1 MAKAVAIKAIAI
13 PEPNLPWVDHQE
25 DRSFRWLMI
34 IMMVLFLGTGLI
46 LDAIKLPEL
55 VQKNLIDVS
64 PRLAK
69 LILEKQK
76 VKPPPPKKI
85 IPKKEEKKKEPEKKK
100 EKKKPEKKKEKP
112 KEKKKAEVKKEDARD
127 VAKKSGLIALSDE
140 LADLRESFDLDDT
153 LKLPQQTTGK
163 QATKIQTASNL
174 LSAGAQQSSGGIQTD
189 TLNRTIKT
197 SELAQRQT
205 TKVESKIETNE
216 QKLAKASTTQQQKKK
231 GTGAKRTPDEI
242 ERVFQK
248 NKASIFNLYNRALR
262 KNPLLSGQVVVELT
276 ISPSGTVTAVKILSS
291 ELGDEKLE
299 RKLVIK
305 IKKFKFTKANVA
317 EITVTYP
324 IDFLP
329 S

>member
-1 MAKAVAIKAIAI
+1 MAKAVAIT
-13 PEPNLPWVDHQE
+13 EPSLPWVDHQE

-34 IMMVLFLGTGLI
+34 IMLVLFLGAGLI

-55 VQKNLIDVS
+55 VQKSLVDVS

-85 IPKKEEKKKEPEKKK
+85 IPKKEKQKEV
-100 EKKKPEKKKEKP
+100 EKKKEKP
-112 KEKKKAEVKKEDARD
+112 KEKKKPEKKKAKKKEVKKENARD

-163 QATKIQTASNL
+163 QATKIATASNL
-174 LSAGAQQSSGGIQTD
+174 LSSGAQQSSGGIQTD

-205 TKVESKIETNE
+205 TKVESTIETN
-216 QKLAKASTTQQQKKK
+216 QKKLAKASNATQQQK
-231 GTGAKRTPDEI
+231 GISLAKRTADEI
-242 ERVFQK
+242 ERVFQRYK
-248 NKASIFNLYNRALR
+248 GRIFNLYNRARR
-262 KNPLLSGQVVVELT
+262 KNPSLSGKVVIELT
-276 ISPSGTVTAVKILSS
+276 IAPSGVVTDVKIISS
-291 ELGDEKLE
+291 ELGDKKLE
-299 RKLVIK
+299 RNIQLTIK
-305 IKKFKFTKANVA
+305 
-317 EITVTYP
+317 
-324 IDFLP
+324 
-329 S
+329 

>member
-1 MAKAVAIKAIAI
+1 MAKAVAIKAVAI

-34 IMMVLFLGTGLI
+34 IMMVLFFGTGLV

-55 VQKNLIDVS
+55 VQKNLVDVS

-76 VKPPPPKKI
+76 VKPPPLKKV
-85 IPKKEEKKKEPEKKK
+85 IPKKEEQ
-100 EKKKPEKKKEKP
+100 KKPEKKKEKP
-112 KEKKKAEVKKEDARD
+112 KKKKEKPKEKKKPEVKKEDARD

-163 QATKIQTASNL
+163 QAAKIETASNL

-205 TKVESKIETNE
+205 TKVESKIETNA
-216 QKLAKASTTQQQKKK
+216 QKLAKTSTTQQQQKK
-231 GTGAKRTPDEI
+231 GSVAKRTADEI
-242 ERVFQK
+242 ERVFQN
-248 NKASIFNLYNRALR
+248 NKSGIFSIYNRALR
-262 KNPLLSGQVVVELT
+262 KNPSLSGQVVVELT
-276 ISPSGTVTAVKILSS
+276 IAPSGQVIAVKILSS
-291 ELGDEKLE
+291 ELGDKKLE
-299 RKLVIK
+299 RKLELK
-305 IKKFKFTKANVA
+305 IKKFKFARANVA
-317 EITVTYP
+317 EIIVTYP